1 MIDYEA
7 LFKITYGLYVVCSGS
22 KERGNG
28 YVSNT
33 VFQVTSEPPHFATCC
48 HKENHTAGLIH
59 DSGVFSVSVLHI
71 DTGTDTIG
79 TFGYKSGSDTDKL
92 KGMQIRYGETG
103 VPIVLNDTIAYM
115 EFRVTETIDVGT
127 HLMFIGKL
135 VHSEI
140 LDDDAE
146 PLTYQYYR
154 KVKKGAAP
162 KNAPTYIDRSK
173 LVKPGPAREYAK
185 YQCPSCGYIYD
196 EEEEGTRF
204 EELPD
209 NWVCPVCGEVKSEF
223 IKL

>member
-1 MIDYEA
+1 MP
-7 LFKITYGLYVVCSGS
+7 V
-22 KERGNG
+22 
-28 YVSNT
+28 
-33 VFQVTSEPPHFATCC
+33 QPHPVTPADRL
-48 HKENHTAGLIH
+48 LIEKNAA
-59 DSGVFSVSVLHI
+59 VLLDHRN
-71 DTGTDTIG
+71 
-79 TFGYKSGSDTDKL
+79 F
-92 KGMQIRYGETG
+92 
-103 VPIVLNDTIAYM
+103 VL
-115 EFRVTETIDVGT
+115 
-127 HLMFIGKL
+127 
-135 VHSEI
+135 

-154 KVKKGAAP
+154 DVKKGAAP

-196 EEEEGTRF
+196 EEEEDTRF